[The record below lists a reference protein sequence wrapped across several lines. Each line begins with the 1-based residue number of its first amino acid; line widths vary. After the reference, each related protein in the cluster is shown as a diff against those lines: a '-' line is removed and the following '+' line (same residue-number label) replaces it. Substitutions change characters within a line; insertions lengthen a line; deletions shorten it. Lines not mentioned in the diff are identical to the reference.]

1 MIDREF
7 MLAKENGDKLRD
19 IGDLD
24 AALKAYEKAT
34 KLRPQF
40 WGAHYEIGDVLL
52 RLNKPLEAANAF
64 MTAWLHSRFRK
75 EPALMCGRAL
85 VLANFS
91 IEATLVFEKIPQ
103 RDLDPFSALMFA
115 DALQKEG
122 RVRDSL
128 ALAPLFQDV
137 VDHALHRVLGAI
149 YVDLGEVEQAKHHLE
164 LAAAS
169 DPNGYVHD
177 RLVAVYYAEQNWSA
191 LRHVLK
197 RAVQRYSNPYYQA
210 QEVALDIFEDRPTQD
225 LNDWQ
230 NRERGE
236 IVDSAIYIKPHLAQG
251 CQLTG
256 TTYQT
261 FEVVQS
267 KISDSGLI
275 LEFGVRNGHT
285 IHKLGEMFPH
295 RKVYGFDSF
304 EGLPEAWNDE
314 SAGSYTALGR
324 LPKTPANVEF
334 VVGWFNETLPRFKQ
348 ALPEPIAF
356 MNIDCDLYSATKTIF
371 DELDAQI
378 VPGTVIVFDE
388 YLVNKSWRD
397 DEFKAFQEWVAEHH
411 VDYQY
416 LAASLYTKQV
426 AVRIL
431 TRD

>member
-1 MIDREF
+1 MIENEF
-7 MLAKENGDKLRD
+7 MQAKQRGDTLRD
-19 IGDLD
+19 AGDLP
-24 AALKAYEKAT
+24 AALQAYEQAIQ
-34 KLRPQF
+34 LRPQF
-40 WGAHYEIGDVLL
+40 WGAHYEKGDVLL
-52 RLNKPLEAANAF
+52 KLNKPLEAANAF

-122 RVRDSL
+122 RARDAL
-128 ALAPLFQDV
+128 ALAPLFKDV
-137 VDHALHRVLGAI
+137 VDPALHRVLGAI
-149 YVDLGEVEQAKHHLE
+149 YVDLGEIEQAKHHLE
-164 LAAAS
+164 MDVAS

-177 RLVAVYYAEQNWSA
+177 RLVAVYYAEHNWTA

-197 RAVQRYSNPYYQA
+197 QAAQRYSNPYYSA
-210 QEVALDIFEDRPTQD
+210 QVVALDILENRPVSD
-225 LNDWQ
+225 LADWPQ
-230 NRERGE
+230 REHGE
-236 IVDSAIYIKPHLAQG
+236 IVDSALYIKPYIANG

-267 KISDSGLI
+267 KVPESGLI

-324 LPKTPANVEF
+324 LPKAPVNVEF
-334 VVGWFNETLPRFKQ
+334 VPGWFNETLPGFKQ
-348 ALPEPIAF
+348 AHPEPIAF
-356 MNIDCDLYSATKTIF
+356 MNVDCDLYSATKTIF
-371 DELDAQI
+371 EELDRQI
-378 VPGTVIVFDE
+378 VAGTVIVFDE

-397 DEFKAFQEWVAEHH
+397 DEFKAFQEWVSAHGVAYE
-411 VDYQY
+411 Y
-416 LAASLYTKQV
+416 LAASLYTKQA
-426 AVRIL
+426 AVKIL
-431 TRD
+431 SRD